1 MNEQPQEHLKPN
13 NTDSQTSSPPN
24 IPDQQP
30 MTEPATT
37 PSVAVDTSHLQEDSF
52 KKNIFQVGQ
61 IAKFIAIILAT
72 IGSVF
77 LIFNYVAGIT
87 VVDGI
92 SMRPT
97 LKTGDVLVVWKL
109 PKTIAAITGSQ
120 YLPARSHVVIVT
132 EPNDPKVQLVKR
144 VIALPGEKVDVKNGK
159 TFVYN
164 QDNPSG
170 FSPDD
175 KPYGAKLPKLEI
187 PFQVSVDAGQVFVMG
202 DNRNSGGSIDSR
214 SSVGAIP
221 SKNINGEVWLRI
233 YPFGRFR
240 TL

>member
-1 MNEQPQEHLKPN
+1 MSPEDSAKKPADTAN
-13 NTDSQTSSPPN
+13 QSPASSPEN
-24 IPDQQP
+24 NLAS
-30 MTEPATT
+30 EPAKPEVVVETQ
-37 PSVAVDTSHLQEDSF
+37 HINEDPIKAKLF
-52 KKNIFQVGQ
+52 KASQ
-61 IAKFIAIILAT
+61 ITKFVAIIIAT
-72 IGSVF
+72 IATVF
-77 LIFNYVAGIT
+77 LMFNYVAGIT
-87 VVDGI
+87 VVDGV

-109 PKTIAAITGSQ
+109 PKTIAAISGSQ
-120 YLPARSHVVIVT
+120 YLPKRSHVVIVT

-144 VIALPGEKVDVKNGK
+144 VIAIPNERVDVKNGK

-164 QDNPSG
+164 QDNPNG

-175 KPYGAKLPKLEI
+175 KPYGEKLPKLEV
-187 PFQVSVDAGQVFVMG
+187 PFQVNVDAGQVFVMG

-221 SKNINGEVWLRI
+221 SKHIVGEVWLRI
-233 YPFGRFR
+233 YPFSRFR